1 MTFSTILK
9 TIKREYSFSCCYIA
23 DNLSVPDE
31 VVESW
36 EEGTSLPTE
45 EEAIKFADIF
55 SLPRNIVLSTIRK
68 DS

>member
-36 EEGTSLPTE
+36 EEGTSLPKLKKKVMP
-45 EEAIKFADIF
+45 API
-55 SLPRNIVLSTIRK
+55 S
-68 DS
+68 

>member
-1 MTFSTILK
+1 MTCS
-9 TIKREYSFSCCYIA
+9 RRGGGGGGEYSFSCCYIA

-55 SLPRNIVLSTIRK
+55 ALPRNIVLSTIRK